1 MPGAYAHIT
10 LVNHY
15 REPALLE
22 DAGLPVDAIT
32 SVLDYFKFCELGS
45 VSPDYPYLVLGDKSS
60 AAWADA
66 MHYTETGVVLQAGI
80 ARVRGLSGETKKK
93 CLAWLLGYAAHVT
106 TDVTIHP
113 VVELKVGP
121 YHGNEDAHRLCE
133 MHQDA
138 YIYQRLNL
146 GGIGIGEHLDSGI
159 AQCGPVKKLDKDVA
173 ALWRGMLEDVHG
185 DAMGANKPEPKKWHQ
200 WFCKVVDNIAEEGG
214 RLLPCA
220 RHLAADLA
228 VVYPSEAEIDMQY
241 INNLA
246 VPTGTMDY
254 DEIFD
259 LAVENVGTVWRWI
272 AEGVLSGDQTYVAN
286 LGNWNLDTGRDQGSD
301 QLVFWS

>member
-22 DAGLPVDAIT
+22 GAGLSVEAIT
-32 SVLDYFKFCELGS
+32 SLLDYFRYCELGS
-45 VSPDYPYLVLGDKSS
+45 VSPDYPYLVLGNKQA

-66 MHYTETGVVLQAGI
+66 MHYTDTGAVIQAGVR
-80 ARVRGLSGETKKK
+80 RVNAMSGQTKRK
-93 CLAWLLGYAAHVT
+93 CLAWLFGYAAHVT

-121 YHGNEDAHRLCE
+121 YHGHEDAHRLCE

-159 AQCGPVKKLDKDVA
+159 AQCGPGAKLDDDIADLWTAMLKDVHA
-173 ALWRGMLEDVHG
+173 DEASKN
-185 DAMGANKPEPKKWHQ
+185 APESKKWHQ
-200 WFCKVVDNIAEEGG
+200 WFCKVVDDIAEEGG
-214 RLLPCA
+214 KLLPCA
-220 RHLAADLA
+220 RHVAADLA
-228 VVYPSEAEIDMQY
+228 VVYPAENEIDQQY
-241 INNLA
+241 IKGLA
-246 VPTGTMDY
+246 VPGGTLDY

-259 LAVENVGTVWRWI
+259 RAVTNVGKVWRWI
-272 AEGVLSGDQTYVAN
+272 ADGALTNDQTYLAEI
-286 LGNWNLDTGRDQGSD
+286 GNWNLDTGRDQAND